1 MPQLCRMG
9 DTNQMK
15 GAILNGATTVFANG
29 KLVGVQGSK
38 ISPHNPNNGPHV
50 AAMISDGSP
59 TVFADGKPV
68 ARVGS
73 LNSCLCGH
81 SMAQG
86 SPDVYVA

>member
-29 KLVGVQGSK
+29 KLVGLQGSK
-38 ISPHNPNNGPHV
+38 ISPHTPNNGPHV
-50 AAMISDGSP
+50 AAMISNGSP

-68 ARVGS
+68 AKVGS
-73 LNSCLCGH
+73 LNSCGH

-86 SPDVYVA
+86 SPDVYVP